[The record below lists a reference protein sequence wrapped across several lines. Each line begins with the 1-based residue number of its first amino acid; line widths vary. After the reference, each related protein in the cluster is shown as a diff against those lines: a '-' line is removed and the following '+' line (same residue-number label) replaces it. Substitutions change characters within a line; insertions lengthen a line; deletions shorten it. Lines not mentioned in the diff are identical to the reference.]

1 MIRRLFWL
9 TLGATMGAWASFRLK
24 RLIRALMP
32 QSLAHQ
38 ASGLGQTVRGFAGD
52 VRVAMQDRED
62 QLRDALGLDTQ
73 ADEVHADT
81 DKDHH

>member
-1 MIRRLFWL
+1 VIRRLLWL
-9 TLGATMGAWASFRLK
+9 FTGAALGAWATLRLK
-24 RLIRALMP
+24 RLVRSLMP

-38 ASGLGQTVRGFAGD
+38 ASGVGRTVRRFAGD
-52 VRVAMQDRED
+52 VRVATDAREA

-73 ADEVHADT
+73 ADDVKAET